1 LRRTEH
7 GCIFAPLGDLV
18 TLGRITSIWLA
29 LLVLPALCSIATAQ
43 DGAVRTSPS
52 ELLGNAGVFNGKTI
66 TISGTVVNLQ
76 EGVSKAGKGYYTF
89 DLSDGAEAVHVFA
102 TGKARCKAGRATV
115 DGTFDGVR
123 RQIISSRVRCR

>member
-1 LRRTEH
+1 MPRFSTARR
-7 GCIFAPLGDLV
+7 
-18 TLGRITSIWLA
+18 
-29 LLVLPALCSIATAQ
+29 
-43 DGAVRTSPS
+43 SPS
-52 ELLGNAGVFNGKTI
+52 AARC
-66 TISGTVVNLQ
+66 NLQ

-115 DGTFDGVR
+115 DGTFDGVG

>member
-1 LRRTEH
+1 MRRTEH

-89 DLSDGAEAVHVFA
+89 DLSDGTEAVHVFSF
-102 TGKARCKAGRATV
+102 GRARCKAGRATV
-115 DGTFDGVR
+115 DGTFERVR
-123 RQIISSRVRCR
+123 QQVTATRVRCR